1 MRRERWKRFSIWTA
15 ACVFAVVAAAWW
27 LGLRINRTAS
37 FPVGIY
43 RVSEGRWK
51 RGDLVL
57 VDVPMDWEVF
67 KAGEGSADIYWVPT
81 GRAVIPLLKRV
92 VAVEGDRVDVRATVA
107 VNGRDLANSAVRT
120 TDSAGWPLAP
130 AQGGLVPP
138 GQVWVMSEANPLSFD
153 SRYFG
158 PLPATLIRGR
168 ATPLWTW

>member
-1 MRRERWKRFSIWTA
+1 MRRERWKQFSIWTA
-15 ACVFAVVAAAWW
+15 ACALAVVAAAWW

-51 RGDLVL
+51 CGDLVL

-67 KAGEGSADIYWVPT
+67 KVARERGYLFGSYRP
-81 GRAVIPLLKRV
+81 GAVIPLLKRV
-92 VAVEGDRVDVRATVA
+92 VAVEGDRVDVRAMGA
-107 VNGRDLANSAVRT
+107 VNSRELANSAVRT
-120 TDSAGWPLAP
+120 ADSAGRPLAP
-130 AQGGLVPP
+130 AQGGIVPP